1 MALLDVQN
9 LTIAIA
15 TQHGLHEVV
24 RNVSFSLEAGQTL
37 GLVGESGCGKSITS
51 LVLMGLTEGSQIRIV
66 AGQVWFDGQELL
78 SLDARQRRALMGN
91 RLAMIFQEPMTSL
104 NPVYKVGDQIVE
116 AVLQHQSVSKLKAM
130 HRAAELLAQV
140 GIPEARK
147 RLQSYPHQLSG
158 GMRQRVMIAMALACN
173 PVLLIADEPTTA
185 LDVTIQ
191 AQILSLLKQL
201 QADTGMAM
209 ILISHDLG
217 VIANVAN
224 HTAVM
229 YRGEIV
235 ETGVTK
241 TLFDAP
247 GHPYT
252 EGLLASLPDP
262 DNAVTELTSI
272 PGRVPMLGESLPG
285 CQFHPRCSHVQL
297 TCHTEAAPQQEF
309 NTGTVAHKVL
319 CHYPLIATTGAN
331 P

>member
-1 MALLDVQN
+1 MALLEVQD

-15 TQHGLHEVV
+15 TQSGMHEVV
-24 RNVSFSLEAGQTL
+24 KNVNFSLEAGQTL

-51 LVLMGLTEGSQIRIV
+51 LVLMGLTQGSQIRIL
-66 AGQVWFDGQELL
+66 AGQVWFDGVDLL
-78 SLDARQRRALMGN
+78 RLDDKQRRALMGN

-116 AVLQHQSVSKLKAM
+116 AVMQHQAVSRKQAM
-130 HRAAELLAQV
+130 QRAAELLAQV
-140 GIPEARK
+140 GIPESRK

-191 AQILSLLKQL
+191 AQILGLLQRL
-201 QADTGMAM
+201 QAETGMAM

-217 VIANVAN
+217 VIANVAD

-235 ETGVTK
+235 ESGATG
-241 TLFDAP
+241 TLFNTPA
-247 GHPYT
+247 HPYT
-252 EGLLASLPDP
+252 HGLLASLPDP
-262 DNAVTELTSI
+262 DNSATALTSI
-272 PGRVPMLGESLPG
+272 PGRVPMLGESLNG
-285 CQFHPRCSHVQL
+285 CQFHPRCAMAQAACKDSHAPRQQL
-297 TCHTEAAPQQEF
+297 AQATPVHQ
-309 NTGTVAHKVL
+309 VL
-319 CHYPLIATTGAN
+319 CHYPLTPAVGAN
-331 P
+331 T